1 MKTWNFGTWNLELV
15 TRNPE
20 PGTRNQQNLIFAKN
34 ITMGFGI
41 ILGILSYLLPAI
53 VLFFAVWLVTITFM
67 KNQKMKRE
75 AEKQAAYR
83 ETLLPLKLQASERLI
98 LLLERITP
106 SRAVNRALEP
116 GMSAFTFQMGL
127 LKNIREEYEHNVAQ
141 QLYVSSSCWSL
152 IRAAKEEVIRQVNIA
167 AAENGASAG
176 AAEMAALLIE
186 NWSALAPDPIQAAID
201 QVKQEINF
209 KF

>member
-1 MKTWNFGTWNLELV
+1 LEFGIWNLEFGIWNL
-15 TRNPE
+15 E
-20 PGTRNQQNLIFAKN
+20 PWNQQNLIFAKK

-41 ILGILSYLLPAI
+41 ILGILSYLIPAI
-53 VLFFAVWLVTITFM
+53 VLFFAVWLVMLNFM
-67 KNQKMKRE
+67 KNQEKKRE
-75 AEKQAAYR
+75 AEKKAAYR

-116 GMSAFTFQMGL
+116 GMGTFEFQMGL

-167 AAENGASAG
+167 ASEAGVNAG

-201 QVKQEINF
+201 QVKSELMFNV
-209 KF
+209 